1 MFCTKCGKELYD
13 GDRFCAHCGA
23 EVRQPKRARYDDVVF
38 NPPFKLEA
46 EKRTEEIL
54 KATETPQP
62 ERKNRETVSF
72 DWNLEGFPSAQPRKT
87 EAVDFNWDSVVERRN
102 SSRGITVEKIQP
114 EQETFFRRPE
124 SDPDPERE
132 PISEMYPEHTFMP
145 EPDPADAH
153 KEEQEDTYEDS
164 VLSIEELEREL
175 FGIENEEKTFS
186 KDVEPTIIASR
197 AGAAA
202 GAWKAAAEP
211 EPKPEPEPELLRRTG
226 DERFYTYNQ
235 KFDAFQELLDK
246 ERERLKNLEDSY
258 NRDKEAMDYTWVGEV
273 FPDMEKNKEDS
284 PAEPAAETGS
294 VAEPESVQEPESVAE
309 PEPTVEPEPAQQS
322 ERPVEFVSVAV
333 PAATMAIDLSN
344 ICDEY
349 EAKDE
354 PVEKDGAEAK
364 EETEEEAESTPSKTK
379 LRYSDVFP
387 RGLVND
393 DGTGTSD
400 ASKEGE
406 EIKPLGGIYDDLDDD
421 EEPEKKHIFAKVII
435 AILIILI
442 VIEGTILAV
451 KFIAPQS
458 KISLWANDLM
468 LSVIDFVL
476 GNESDEPSDEPTPS
490 SNSEKEVYMAG
501 LVEQASE
508 DMETIGD
515 AVYTPELKFS
525 MLEDY
530 SFEEIA
536 TAEAFVDADWLEDA
550 QGNSVTY
557 GQKLT
562 EALIE
567 YYDSWQNVNTDKNLV
582 GINKLEI
589 GEIRTGKEGFYTLCR
604 VTYAGDDGSETVKYQ
619 TVYLRI
625 SQDAMIIN
633 EIKEDK
639 L

>member
-23 EVRQPKRARYDDVVF
+23 EVREPKRARYDDVVF

-54 KATETPQP
+54 RATETPKP
-62 ERKNRETVSF
+62 EHKSRETVAF

-114 EQETFFRRPE
+114 EKESFFRSQDIEPEYKPEPEPETEPEPEPE
-124 SDPDPERE
+124 SE
-132 PISEMYPEHTFMP
+132 P
-145 EPDPADAH
+145 
-153 KEEQEDTYEDS
+153 

-175 FGIENEEKTFS
+175 FGSENEENALS
-186 KDVEPTIIASR
+186 KDIEPTIIAPG
-197 AGAAA
+197 AGTSARD
-202 GAWKAAAEP
+202 WKAAAEHEKDAP
-211 EPKPEPEPELLRRTG
+211 ECSG

-246 ERERLKNLEDSY
+246 ERERLKNLEGSY
-258 NRDKEAMDYTWVGEV
+258 NRDKEAMDYTWAGEV
-273 FPDMEKNKEDS
+273 FPELENTKEES
-284 PAEPAAETGS
+284 TAKPK
-294 VAEPESVQEPESVAE
+294 AEPEPVAE
-309 PEPTVEPEPAQQS
+309 PEPATEPEPIVEPEQEPQAQ
-322 ERPVEFVSVAV
+322 RPVEFVSVAS
-333 PAATMAIDLSN
+333 PAAAMAIDLSN
-344 ICDEY
+344 ISEGHEDE
-349 EAKDE
+349 E
-354 PVEKDGAEAK
+354 P
-364 EETEEEAESTPSKTK
+364 ESTPSKTK

-393 DGTGTSD
+393 DGTGPADT
-400 ASKEGE
+400 AEEGK

-421 EEPEKKHIFAKVII
+421 EEPEKRHIFAKVII
-435 AILIILI
+435 TILIILI
-442 VIEGTILAV
+442 VIEGGILAV

-458 KISLWANDLM
+458 RISLWANDVM
-468 LSVIDFVL
+468 LGVIDLIL
-476 GNESDEPSDEPTPS
+476 GNDSDDKKDEPLPS
-490 SNSEKEVYMAG
+490 SDNEKEVYMAG
-501 LVEQASE
+501 LVDEASK
-508 DMETIGD
+508 DMKTIGE

-525 MLEDY
+525 KLEDY
-530 SFEEIA
+530 GFEEIS
-536 TAEAFVDADWLEDA
+536 TAETFVDADWLKDE

-562 EALIE
+562 EALIR
-567 YYDSWQNVNTDKNLV
+567 YYDSWQDANTDKSLV
-582 GINKLEI
+582 GINELEI

>member
-23 EVRQPKRARYDDVVF
+23 EVREPKRARYDDVVF

-54 KATETPQP
+54 RAQERPQP
-62 ERKNRETVSF
+62 EQKKRETVSF

-87 EAVDFNWDSVVERRN
+87 EDVDFNWDSVIEKRN
-102 SSRGITVEKIQP
+102 NSRGISVEKIQP
-114 EQETFFRRPE
+114 EQEKFFCTQE
-124 SDPDPERE
+124 SE
-132 PISEMYPEHTFMP
+132 P
-145 EPDPADAH
+145 EPEPADVL
-153 KEEQEDTYEDS
+153 KDEEKAAYEEP

-175 FGIENEEKTFS
+175 FGAESGEKTSS
-186 KDVEPTIIASR
+186 KDVEPTIIAPG
-197 AGAAA
+197 AGGPS
-202 GAWKAAAEP
+202 GAWKAAET
-211 EPKPEPEPELLRRTG
+211 ERPKRTD

-246 ERERLKNLEDSY
+246 ERERLKGLEDSCSHD
-258 NRDKEAMDYTWVGEV
+258 RESMDYTWAGEV
-273 FPDMEKNKEDS
+273 FPEMKK
-284 PAEPAAETGS
+284 PAG
-294 VAEPESVQEPESVAE
+294 E
-309 PEPTVEPEPAQQS
+309 PEPVDEPETVAEAETESADEPAQELQA
-322 ERPVEFVSVAV
+322 ERHFEFVGVAA
-333 PAATMAIDLSN
+333 PAATMTIDLSMMD
-344 ICDEY
+344 DEADTKDRS
-349 EAKDE
+349 EAE
-354 PVEKDGAEAK
+354 HVT
-364 EETEEEAESTPSKTK
+364 ETEAVQKHEEGEDSSPSKTK

-387 RGLVND
+387 RGLVD
-393 DGTGTSD
+393 GDGTGTPD

-406 EIKPLGGIYDDLDDD
+406 EIKPLGGIYDDLDDK
-421 EEPEKKHIFAKVII
+421 EPEKKHVFAKVII

-442 VIEGTILAV
+442 VIEGAILAV

-468 LSVIDFVL
+468 LNVVDFVL

-490 SNSEKEVYMAG
+490 SDNEKEVYMTG
-501 LVEQASE
+501 LVEQASK
-508 DMETIGD
+508 DMKTIGD
-515 AVYTPELKFS
+515 AVYSPELEFD

-530 SFEEIA
+530 GFEEVS

-550 QGNSVTY
+550 QGNIITY

>member
-23 EVRQPKRARYDDVVF
+23 EVREPKRARYDDVVF

-54 KATETPQP
+54 RATETPKP
-62 ERKNRETVSF
+62 EHKSRETVAF

-114 EQETFFRRPE
+114 EKESFFRSQDIEPEYKPEPETEPEPEPEPE
-124 SDPDPERE
+124 SE
-132 PISEMYPEHTFMP
+132 P
-145 EPDPADAH
+145 
-153 KEEQEDTYEDS
+153 

-175 FGIENEEKTFS
+175 FGSENEENALS
-186 KDVEPTIIASR
+186 KDIEPTIIAPG
-197 AGAAA
+197 AGTSARD
-202 GAWKAAAEP
+202 WQAAAEHEKDAP
-211 EPKPEPEPELLRRTG
+211 GCSG

-246 ERERLKNLEDSY
+246 ERERLKNLEGSY
-258 NRDKEAMDYTWVGEV
+258 NRDKEAMDYTWAGEV
-273 FPDMEKNKEDS
+273 FPELENTKE
-284 PAEPAAETGS
+284 ETS
-294 VAEPESVQEPESVAE
+294 AEPEAEPEPVAE
-309 PEPTVEPEPAQQS
+309 PEPATEPEPAVEPEQEPQ
-322 ERPVEFVSVAV
+322 EEKPVEFVGVAA
-333 PAATMAIDLSN
+333 PAATMAIDLS
-344 ICDEY
+344 
-349 EAKDE
+349 
-354 PVEKDGAEAK
+354 
-364 EETEEEAESTPSKTK
+364 TENTESTPSKTK

-387 RGLVND
+387 RDLVND
-393 DGTGTSD
+393 NGTGPADT
-400 ASKEGE
+400 AQEGK

-421 EEPEKKHIFAKVII
+421 DEEPEKRHILAKVII

-442 VIEGTILAV
+442 VIEGGILAV
-451 KFIAPQS
+451 KFIAPES
-458 KISLWANDLM
+458 KVSLWANDLM
-468 LSVIDFVL
+468 LSAIDL
-476 GNESDEPSDEPTPS
+476 IIGKESDEDTDDPMPS
-490 SNSEKEVYMAG
+490 SNNEKEVYMSG
-501 LVEQASE
+501 LVDKASE
-508 DMETIGD
+508 DMKTIGE
-515 AVYTPELKFS
+515 AVYSPELKFS

-530 SFEEIA
+530 SFEEISA
-536 TAEAFVDADWLEDA
+536 AEAFVDADWLEDA

-557 GQKLT
+557 GQRLT
-562 EALIE
+562 ETLIR
-567 YYDSWQNVNTDKNLV
+567 YYDGWQDANTDKSLV

-589 GEIRTGKEGFYTLCR
+589 GEIRTGKEGFYALCR
-604 VTYAGDDGSETVKYQ
+604 VTYAGEDGSETVRYQ

>member
-23 EVRQPKRARYDDVVF
+23 EVREPKRARYDDVVF

-54 KATETPQP
+54 RATETPKP
-62 ERKNRETVSF
+62 EHKSRETVAF

-114 EQETFFRRPE
+114 EKESFFRSQDIEPEYKPEPETEPEPEPEPE
-124 SDPDPERE
+124 SE
-132 PISEMYPEHTFMP
+132 P
-145 EPDPADAH
+145 
-153 KEEQEDTYEDS
+153 

-175 FGIENEEKTFS
+175 FGSENEESTLS
-186 KDVEPTIIASR
+186 KDIEPTIIAPGTGTSAR
-197 AGAAA
+197 D
-202 GAWKAAAEP
+202 WQAAAEHEKDAP
-211 EPKPEPEPELLRRTG
+211 ECSG

-246 ERERLKNLEDSY
+246 ERERLKDLEESY
-258 NRDKEAMDYTWVGEV
+258 NREKEVMDYTWAGEV
-273 FPDMEKNKEDS
+273 LPEHE
-284 PAEPAAETGS
+284 
-294 VAEPESVQEPESVAE
+294 AEPEQEPQ
-309 PEPTVEPEPAQQS
+309 AQ
-322 ERPVEFVSVAV
+322 RPLEFVGVAA
-333 PAATMAIDLSN
+333 PAATMTIDLS
-344 ICDEY
+344 
-349 EAKDE
+349 
-354 PVEKDGAEAK
+354 
-364 EETEEEAESTPSKTK
+364 TENTGSTPSKTK

-393 DGTGTSD
+393 DGTGPADT
-400 ASKEGE
+400 AQEGK

-421 EEPEKKHIFAKVII
+421 EEEPEKRHILAKVII

-442 VIEGTILAV
+442 VIEGGILAV
-451 KFIAPQS
+451 KFIAPES
-458 KISLWANDLM
+458 KVSLWANDLM
-468 LSVIDFVL
+468 LSAIDL
-476 GNESDEPSDEPTPS
+476 IIGKESDEDIDDPMPS
-490 SNSEKEVYMAG
+490 SNNEKEVYMSG
-501 LVEQASE
+501 LVDKASE
-508 DMETIGD
+508 DMKTIGE
-515 AVYTPELKFS
+515 AVYSPELKFS

-530 SFEEIA
+530 SFEEISA
-536 TAEAFVDADWLEDA
+536 AEAFVDADWLEDA

-557 GQKLT
+557 GQRLT
-562 EALIE
+562 ETLIR
-567 YYDSWQNVNTDKNLV
+567 YYDGWQDANTDKSLV

-589 GEIRTGKEGFYTLCR
+589 GEIRTGKEGFYALCR
-604 VTYAGDDGSETVKYQ
+604 VTYAGEDGSETVRYQ